1 MASKKTTTAQ
11 NTYEGSSGTPNIGT
25 TISTGT
31 YIYNGEDYSNELAVL
46 RSNLD
51 ELTKIK
57 VIQALKKEYNSWWT
71 DPKRWEPTWTCK
83 NETGNSTP
91 DLVYTTCNSGSTTN
105 LNTKSAGNT
114 ISNQVY
120 M

>member
-1 MASKKTTTAQ
+1 MASKKTVTAQ
-11 NTYEGSSGTPNIGT
+11 NTYEGSSGTPNIG

-51 ELTKIK
+51 EITKIK
-57 VIQALKKEYNSWWT
+57 VIQALKKNEYNSWWT
-71 DPKRWEPTWTCK
+71 DPKKWEPTWTCT
-83 NETGNSTP
+83 NGTGNGKSELMYNTN
-91 DLVYTTCNSGSTTN
+91 TSGSTTN
-105 LNTKSAGNT
+105 LNTKSSGNT
-114 ISNQVY
+114 IANQVY